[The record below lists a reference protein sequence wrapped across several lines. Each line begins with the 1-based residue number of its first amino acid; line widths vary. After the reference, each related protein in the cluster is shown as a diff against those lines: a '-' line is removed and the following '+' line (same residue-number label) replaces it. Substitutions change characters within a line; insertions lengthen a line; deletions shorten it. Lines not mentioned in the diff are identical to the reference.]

1 MPRPVACG
9 VVLVVGGAIGLAA
22 CATSNR
28 VSVMDPDHPVQS
40 SVSLGVLETS
50 IDEPLPVR
58 SVAAAAEATLRD
70 RGYTVVS
77 SRTTDETARLEAS
90 PPGRSMSPRWRVDVR
105 ADGAGKTS
113 IAVTRRPWA
122 DGAAARVL
130 MDAILQRLNR

>member
-1 MPRPVACG
+1 M
-9 VVLVVGGAIGLAA
+9 LVAIGSVGPGA
-22 CATSNR
+22 CASSSR
-28 VSVMDPDHPVQS
+28 VSIMDPDHPVQS
-40 SVSLGVLETS
+40 AVSLGVLETS
-50 IDEPLPVR
+50 LDEALPVR
-58 SVAAAAEATLRD
+58 SVAAAAEAALRD

-77 SRTTDETARLEAS
+77 ARTTDESARLEAS

>member
-1 MPRPVACG
+1 MPWPVVLGAA
-9 VVLVVGGAIGLAA
+9 LVVGGAVGLGA
-22 CATSNR
+22 CATSNS
-28 VSVMDPDHPVQS
+28 VSLMDPDHPVQS
-40 SVSLGVLETS
+40 AVSLGVLEAS
-50 IDEPLPVR
+50 LDEPLPVR
-58 SVAAAAEATLRD
+58 SVAAAAEAALRD

-77 SRTTDETARLEAS
+77 ARTTDEAARLEAS

-113 IAVTRRPWA
+113 IALTRRPWA